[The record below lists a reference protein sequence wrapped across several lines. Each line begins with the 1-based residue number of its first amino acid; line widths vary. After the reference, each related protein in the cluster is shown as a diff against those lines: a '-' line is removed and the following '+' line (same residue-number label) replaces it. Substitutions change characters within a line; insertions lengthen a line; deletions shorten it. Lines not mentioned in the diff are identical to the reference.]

1 MRYYQ
6 LILSFFLLFTI
17 AAALPLPAPVEAV
30 VARAN
35 GGGKP
40 KTGGGGGGG
49 KAGSSS
55 SSSTR
60 KEVAGID
67 KNISIQK
74 QEKKDASAVKKAET
88 NGNFKGAKTQLLGT
102 IKEGEDVRANNQK
115 NADKSN
121 KALVN
126 GLNKV
131 QGAQAKEEKQAK
143 SLKGG
148 NAPSDSK
155 TLNKLQGEFS
165 GGIKQNEANKKAV
178 SALGNPTPRSEQSL
192 TWDS

>member
-1 MRYYQ
+1 MRYCQ
-6 LILSFFLLFTI
+6 FILSFFLFFTI

-35 GGGKP
+35 GGGKS
-40 KTGGGGGGG
+40 KASGGGGGGGG
-49 KAGSSS
+49 KASSN
-55 SSSTR
+55 TR

-67 KNISIQK
+67 KNIAIQK
-74 QEKKDASAVKKAET
+74 QEKKDANGVKKAET
-88 NGNFKGAKTQLLGT
+88 NGNFKGAKNQLLGT

-115 NADKSN
+115 IADKSN

-143 SLKGG
+143 SLQGG
-148 NAPSDSK
+148 NTSSDKK

-165 GGIKQNEANKKAV
+165 KGIQQNEANKKA
-178 SALGNPTPRSEQSL
+178 ALSGGDGGKGGKGGKKPN
-192 TWDS
+192 

>member
-1 MRYYQ
+1 MRYCQ

-35 GGGKP
+35 GGNGK
-40 KTGGGGGGG
+40 GGGGG
-49 KAGSSS
+49 KASSN
-55 SSSTR
+55 TR

-67 KNISIQK
+67 KNIAIQK
-74 QEKKDASAVKKAET
+74 QEKKDANGVKKAET
-88 NGNFKGAKTQLLGT
+88 NGNFKAAKGQLLGT
-102 IKEGEDVRANNQK
+102 IKEGENVRANNQK
-115 NADKSN
+115 IADKSN

-148 NAPSDSK
+148 NTSSDKK
-155 TLNKLQGEFS
+155 TLNQLQGEFS
-165 GGIKQNEANKKAV
+165 KGIQQNEANKKA
-178 SALGNPTPRSEQSL
+178 ALNGGNGGGNGGKGGKKPN
-192 TWDS
+192 